1 MHRGT
6 FISRQ
11 AALREIDD
19 QIRIL
24 GRVTIIMIEPDGKET
39 SGICNSGY
47 HNGRIHHKPNPWDT
61 SLATVPLS

>member
-1 MHRGT
+1 MDASGGT

-19 QIRIL
+19 QICIL
-24 GRVTIIMIEPDGKET
+24 GRVTIIMIEPDGQET

-47 HNGRIHHKPNPWDT
+47 NNGRMHHK
-61 SLATVPLS
+61 ATI